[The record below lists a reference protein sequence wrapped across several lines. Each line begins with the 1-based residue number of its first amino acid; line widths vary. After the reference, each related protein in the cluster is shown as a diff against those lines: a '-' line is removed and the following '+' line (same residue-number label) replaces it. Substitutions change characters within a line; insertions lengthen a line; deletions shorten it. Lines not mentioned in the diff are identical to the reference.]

1 MVVRLYEP
9 FASGTKLRLY
19 IDPQEFVLADDA
31 ARVVVIDEFQA
42 LGDDARTEIA
52 LCKNAPDLATFD
64 QQLNDEESELLDRAD
79 YVNYQTRVH
88 QITVADHDWLT
99 PIAVDAASLCGE
111 EVGQEAVRAIDSDP
125 ATFWR
130 HSTDHPHVIV
140 FKLRQ
145 HTKKIA
151 AFRLLYGA
159 NESARE
165 RLNDITVRA
174 AKALAN
180 IDDSDNLLE
189 AGINPTYP
197 TGISVDTLV
206 EHTLAKKKNKARWIK
221 VEIGNTDNGQNQA
234 QMRGIEFR
242 VETRD
247 P

>member
-1 MVVRLYEP
+1 MAVRLYEP
-9 FASGTKLRLY
+9 FAANTKLRLF

-31 ARVVVIDEFQA
+31 ARVAVIDEFQA
-42 LGDDARTEIA
+42 LGDDARTEVAI
-52 LCKNAPDLATFD
+52 CKNAPDLNTFD
-64 QQLNDEESELLDRAD
+64 NQLSDEESELLDRAD
-79 YVNYQTRVH
+79 YVNYVTRVH
-88 QITVADHDWLT
+88 QITVADHDWYR

-111 EVGQEAVRAIDSDP
+111 EIGQEATKAIDGNS

-130 HSTDHPHVIV
+130 HSTDHPHVII
-140 FKLRQ
+140 FKLRE
-145 HTKKIA
+145 HTKQIV

-165 RLNDITVRA
+165 RLNDITIRA
-174 AKALAN
+174 AKGLAN
-180 IDDSDNLLE
+180 IDDPDNLLE
-189 AGINPTYP
+189 AGINITYP
-197 TGISVDTLV
+197 TGIVVDTLV

-234 QMRGIEFR
+234 QIREIEFR